1 MKHMKKIIAGG
12 MLATS
17 MLAGCSGKDSP
28 EACQPKWNGPVIEEP
43 YKVIGTTAA
52 IGELA
57 EASVRSEYKERN
69 RQTKND
75 SDEKTERVAET
86 VSQAYL
92 DVTHPGK
99 YGIENLAD
107 DLSEVFCSTP
117 NGDLKISAHGA
128 MLIRVAINADMP
140 EIKPLENLLEVS
152 N

>member
-17 MLAGCSGKDSP
+17 MIAGCSGKDSP
-28 EACQPKWNGPVIEEP
+28 EACPAKWNGPVIEEP
-43 YKVIGTTAA
+43 YKVVGVTAA

-57 EASVRSEYKERN
+57 EASVRSEYEERN
-69 RQTKND
+69 MQTKND
-75 SDEKTERVAET
+75 SDEQTERVAKT

-92 DVTHPGK
+92 DVDRITPN
-99 YGIENLAD
+99 GITNLAD

-117 NGDLKISAHGA
+117 NGEFKISDHGA
-128 MLIRVAINADMP
+128 MLIRVAMNADMA
-140 EIKPLENLLEVS
+140 EIKPLENLFEVS

>member
-17 MLAGCSGKDSP
+17 MIAGCSGKDTP
-28 EACQPKWNGPVIEEP
+28 EACPSKWNGPVVEEP
-43 YKVIGTTAA
+43 YKVIGVTAA

-57 EASVRSEYKERN
+57 LVSRRSEYRDQINK
-69 RQTKND
+69 TKDD
-75 SDEKTERVAET
+75 SDEQTERVAES

-92 DVTHPGK
+92 DVYHNGANGTTNG
-99 YGIENLAD
+99 AD

-117 NGDLKISAHGA
+117 NGEFKISAHGA
-128 MLIRVAINADMP
+128 MLIRVAINADMA

>member
-43 YKVIGTTAA
+43 YKVIGVTAA

-69 RQTKND
+69 MQTKND
-75 SDEKTERVAET
+75 SDERTKRVAET

-92 DVTHPGK
+92 DVDHMGSN
-99 YGIENLAD
+99 GITNEAD
-107 DLSEVFCSTP
+107 DLREVFCSTP
-117 NGDLKISAHGA
+117 NGEFKISAHGA
-128 MLIRVAINADMP
+128 MLIRVAINADMA
-140 EIKPLENLLEVS
+140 EIKPLENL
-152 N
+152 

>member
-1 MKHMKKIIAGG
+1 MKHMKEIVAGG
-12 MLATS
+12 VLAAT

-28 EACQPKWNGPVIEEP
+28 GACPENWNGPKIEEP
-43 YKVIGTTAA
+43 AKVIGVTAA

-69 RQTKND
+69 MQTKND
-75 SDEKTERVAET
+75 SDEQTERVAET

-92 DVTHPGK
+92 DVTHLGK
-99 YGIENLAD
+99 YGIENVAD

-117 NGDLKISAHGA
+117 NGEFKISAHGA
-128 MLIRVAINADMP
+128 MLIRVAKNADMA
-140 EIKPLENLLEVS
+140 EINPLVNLLEVS

>member
-17 MLAGCSGKDSP
+17 MIAGCSGKDTP
-28 EACQPKWNGPVIEEP
+28 EACPSKWNGPVVEEP
-43 YKVIGTTAA
+43 YKVIGVTAA

-57 EASVRSEYKERN
+57 LVSRRSEYRDQINK
-69 RQTKND
+69 TKDD
-75 SDEKTERVAET
+75 SDEQTERVATT

-92 DVTHPGK
+92 DVDRITPN
-99 YGIENLAD
+99 GITNLAD
-107 DLSEVFCSTP
+107 DLSEVFCNTP

-128 MLIRVAINADMP
+128 MLIQVAMNADMP
-140 EIKPLENLLEVS
+140 EIKPLEGLLEVS

>member
-1 MKHMKKIIAGG
+1 MKHMKKIIAPVVLAAT
-12 MLATS
+12 MLG
-17 MLAGCSGKDSP
+17 GCSGKDSP

-43 YKVIGTTAA
+43 YKVIGVTAA

-57 EASVRSEYKERN
+57 EASVRSEYEERN

-99 YGIENLAD
+99 YGIENVAD

-117 NGDLKISAHGA
+117 NGEFKISAHGA
-128 MLIRVAINADMP
+128 MLIRVAMNADMA
-140 EIKPLENLLEVS
+140 EIKPLENLLEVI